1 MSIPL
6 QAGMDSGVKP
16 ESGEVTPAMEAKA
29 DDLISRYPVSKR
41 SAVLPLLHL
50 WQETFGYIG
59 PRGVE
64 WIAKKLTLQEIQSLG
79 TGNLLPLVPA
89 EALWEVPFSCL
100 PDFTVCVGGCGKDI
114 CHTAKVDES

>member
-1 MSIPL
+1 MSVPL
-6 QAGMDSGVKP
+6 QAGMESGVKP
-16 ESGEVTPAMEAKA
+16 EVGEVTPAMEAKA

-64 WIAKKLTLQEIQSLG
+64 WIAKNSPCKRFRSW
-79 TGNLLPLVPA
+79 N
-89 EALWEVPFSCL
+89 W
-100 PDFTVCVGGCGKDI
+100 
-114 CHTAKVDES
+114 